1 MQDIDLQYIRYS
13 QASIYPYIMN
23 GSENSMYSVEFWKN
37 KLPYIAPLEVIRIYD
52 EAYVCLDDKLLYALK
67 KHFGQPMKIIKC
79 IVYELRD
86 KPTPAMIEC
95 GMDTINLSWI
105 DQDILHH
112 LCMRTNTMDG
122 VMIARCALQNTDFS
136 KNGEDVTP
144 IVMCERLFDKN
155 LMKLFHGKFNT
166 STNFEQFLLYP
177 DVKIYVKPIPGF
189 NIYHE
194 RSDLREIILTRPD
207 IFYCVEYQQCDK
219 FYGWSE
225 IVRIDP
231 TTGNSIY
238 VYELISASQ
247 AANKIEDFYSLRKK
261 VIK

>member
-1 MQDIDLQYIRYS
+1 MQDIELQYVRYS
-13 QASIYPYIMN
+13 QASIYPYITN
-23 GSENSMYSVEFWKN
+23 GDSMCSVEIWKDE
-37 KLPYIAPLEVIRIYD
+37 LPYNTPLEVIRIYD
-52 EAYVCLDDKLLYALK
+52 EAYVCIDNKLLYALK
-67 KHFGQPMKIIKC
+67 KHFIGQQTKIIKC
-79 IVYELRD
+79 IVYELTD
-86 KPTPAMIEC
+86 KPTTTMREC
-95 GMDTINLSWI
+95 GMDTINLYWI
-105 DQDILHH
+105 NQDILHH

-122 VMIARCALQNTDFS
+122 VMIARCALQNSDFS

-144 IVMCERLFDKN
+144 IVSSKRLFEKN

-166 STNFEQFLLYP
+166 SSFEQFLLDP

-225 IVRIDP
+225 I

-238 VYELISASQ
+238 SYEVFKASE
-247 AANKIEDFYSLRKK
+247 ASNKIEDFYSLRTK
-261 VIK
+261 I